1 MVECR
6 TWTAEASG
14 SSPDTLTKYLTC
26 RGGVIAAQG
35 SPKPLAR
42 ERNLVP
48 MPINEE
54 VCRNGYCGVCK
65 TFLCRFESDLP
76 LQPHPLLLSLH
87 GYTCRVLAPR
97 GTPAGTDWVY
107 PCRDN
112 DHLAHLVEHRAFN
125 LQVLGSNP
133 RVITKECRLSSM
145 VEHQFVELVTVVQ
158 FH

>member
-76 LQPHPLLLSLH
+76 LQYYL
-87 GYTCRVLAPR
+87 YT
-97 GTPAGTDWVY
+97 GTPAGCW
-107 PCRDN
+107 RLGG
-112 DHLAHLVEHRAFN
+112 HLPGRIGCIRVEIM
-125 LQVLGSNP
+125 
-133 RVITKECRLSSM
+133 IT
-145 VEHQFVELVTVVQ
+145 
-158 FH
+158 